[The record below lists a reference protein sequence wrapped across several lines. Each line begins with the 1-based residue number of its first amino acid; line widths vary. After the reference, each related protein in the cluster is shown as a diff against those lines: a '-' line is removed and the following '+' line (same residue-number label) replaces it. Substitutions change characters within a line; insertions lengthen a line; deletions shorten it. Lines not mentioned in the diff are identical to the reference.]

1 MYNVL
6 ANVKKQKIKGDFSK
20 MKKIIALVLVL
31 SLSLL
36 CFVACGNK
44 DKGNNDDQN
53 TPTEKNYTLA
63 IGVATTQDGA
73 EVANTVA
80 ALILD
85 SDNKIVACRIDTLAI
100 NATLTDGIVDAG
112 TYNTKAELGKNY
124 GMLTNSPYYGSSLAE
139 WDDQAKAFETYV
151 VGKTQAEVNGIALNE
166 DGKPTDTDL
175 TAGCTIAVADFIK
188 AVDNAF
194 KSVRKVAFKSS
205 ETLTLGVSA
214 VGTVANVEDKDKN
227 PTPVASYTADY
238 AATVIAGGKVIAAII
253 DSNEV
258 TADIAN
264 NEIGTIT
271 NPGTKLEQGDSYGM
285 VAYGNAVAE
294 WYAQAQAYANTAVGK
309 TASEV
314 AGLSTDKIEG
324 SCTMYVGGYKAA
336 LEKAASYTR

>member
-44 DKGNNDDQN
+44 DKDNNDDQN

-73 EVANTVA
+73 EVSNTVA

-100 NATLTDGIVDAG
+100 KATLTDGIVDAN
-112 TYNTKAELGKNY
+112 TYKTKAELGKDY
-124 GMLTNSPYYGSSLAE
+124 GMLSDWGSKLAE

-166 DGKPTDTDL
+166 DGKPTNADL
-175 TAGCTIAVADFIK
+175 TAGCTIAVNDFIK

-214 VGTVANVEDKDKN
+214 VGTVANVKDKDKN

-324 SCTMYVGGYKAA
+324 SCTMYVGGYKVA

>member
-1 MYNVL
+1 
-6 ANVKKQKIKGDFSK
+6 

-53 TPTEKNYTLA
+53 TPTEKTYTLA

-73 EVANTVA
+73 EVSNTVA

-100 NATLTDGIVDAG
+100 KATLTDGIVDAG
-112 TYNTKAELGKNY
+112 TYKTKAELGDSY
-124 GMLTNSPYYGSSLAE
+124 GMLSDWGSKLAE

-214 VGTVANVEDKDKN
+214 VGTVANVKDKDEN

-253 DSNEV
+253 DSNDV

-324 SCTMYVGGYKAA
+324 SCTMYVGGYKVA